1 MRKSRFVNLTSYC
14 VVEYM
19 FDDLGSLDLY
29 TDSFILLEN
38 EHTEGHQIFNVDG
51 SYSTTKNIKDLTVVP
66 IGNNRVAYLDS
77 EKTPDYLSYDTSMIT
92 QTSITGYSIA
102 MDQVRFHFVAG
113 FDFDDFKALV
123 LTVKHTERD
132 GKTNLF
138 ANLLLAPETSA
149 EVITYNPKPLFLGN
163 AMYDRYI
170 DIMVP
175 SIKNIND
182 EYDTSLT
189 PSATFVAAI
198 TPNATSQSA
207 FITNNQISIGL
218 SECGKRDTLYTDIG
232 QTFDVFEVTEYV
244 EAQLSQSNEFDTVG
258 AYINEAATGDFIEF
272 YLTFNSGFPA
282 DLLAILNNRNPS
294 DDWIIIHQLSVFEQ
308 VGSAFLNTSRFV
320 FFQEDRFDEPNVFR
334 PVLKNANEAISM
346 AVDYLAR
353 LTNRRNGDQIIREAS
368 FSLVSP
374 KKYGTKLITLPLSDK
389 PQSQKVYNK
398 LIKKNFESTK
408 LFIEP
413 TLNETVTTTTTQ
425 VTTVTKVEYVPI
437 FFNNTNISV
446 SNSSG
451 LLKQTDSTEE
461 VIFGPGKLR
470 FILSPFDNVI
480 KLKVFTTNT
489 SSSKTTQIPL
499 DLNVNSAKYRLVFDT
514 DSGKIGIDNSNDPN
528 IENLSTGTMAFNVS
542 KKDSETI
549 FQSNLRTVYL
559 VSVSQDGKETLIY
572 SGEWRKPTE
581 QAEVDAAIA
590 AAKEEA
596 TTAVAVQT
604 TLTEIQTTVTEAAN
618 TAANVTVS
626 VNKPIKTVA
635 VAPVVNQFGIP
646 KAKAIRPDATNAGK
660 SKDTSSR

>member
-1 MRKSRFVNLTSYC
+1 
-14 VVEYM
+14 M
-19 FDDLGSLDLY
+19 FDELGSLDLY

-51 SYSTTKNIKDLTVVP
+51 SYSSTKNIKDLTVVP
-66 IGNNRVAYLDS
+66 IGNNQLAYLDS
-77 EKTPDYLSYDTSMIT
+77 EKIPDYLSYDSKIT
-92 QTSITGYSIA
+92 QTSVTGYSIA
-102 MDQVRFHFVAG
+102 MDQVRFHFVSG
-113 FDFDDFKALV
+113 FDFDDFKALA
-123 LTVKHTERD
+123 LSVKNTERD

-138 ANLLLAPETSA
+138 ANILLAPETSA
-149 EVITYNPKPLFLGN
+149 ELITYNPKPLFLGN

-182 EYDTSLT
+182 EYDTSLA
-189 PSATFVAAI
+189 PGSTFVAAI
-198 TPNATSQSA
+198 TPTAASQSA
-207 FITNNQISIGL
+207 FITNSQISIGL
-218 SECGKRDTLYTDIG
+218 SECGRRDTLYTNIN

-244 EAQLSQSNEFDTVG
+244 EAQLSQTNEFDTVG
-258 AYINEAATGDFIEF
+258 AYVNESTAGDFIEF

-282 DLLAILNNRNPS
+282 DLLAILNSRNPS
-294 DDWIIIHQLSVFEQ
+294 DDWIIIHQISVFEQ
-308 VGSAFLNTSRFV
+308 VGTAFFNTSRFV

-334 PVLKNANEAISM
+334 PVLKNANEAVSM

-374 KKYGTKLITLPLSDK
+374 KKYGTKLITLPLLDK
-389 PQSQKVYNK
+389 PQSQKIYNK
-398 LIKKNFESTK
+398 LIKKSFESTK

-413 TLNETVTTTTTQ
+413 TLNETIVNTTTQ
-425 VTTVTKVEYVPI
+425 VTTVTKIEYVPI
-437 FFNNTNISV
+437 FFNNNSISV

-461 VIFGPGKLR
+461 IIFGPGKLR

-499 DLNVNSAKYRLVFDT
+499 DLNVNSAKYRLVFET
-514 DSGKIGIDNSNDPN
+514 ASSKVGIDNSNDPN
-528 IENLSTGTMAFNVS
+528 IENLSTGVMAFIVS

-549 FQSNLRTVYL
+549 FQSSTRTVYL
-559 VSVSQDGKETLIY
+559 VAVSQDGKETLIY

-581 QAEVDAAIA
+581 QSEVDAAITA
-590 AAKEEA
+590 ANEEA
-596 TTAVAVQT
+596 NTAASVQT
-604 TLTEIQTTVTEAAN
+604 TLTEIQASVNAAAD
-618 TAANVTVS
+618 TAANAVVS
-626 VNKPIKTVA
+626 INKPIKSIA
-635 VAPVVNQFGIP
+635 VTSVVNQFGVAKP
-646 KAKAIRPDATNAGK
+646 KAIRPDATNAGK
-660 SKDTSSR
+660 SK

>member
-19 FDDLGSLDLY
+19 FDELGSLDLY

-51 SYSTTKNIKDLTVVP
+51 SYSSTKNIKDLTVVP
-66 IGNNRVAYLDS
+66 IGNNQLAYLDS
-77 EKTPDYLSYDTSMIT
+77 EKIPDYLSYDSKIT
-92 QTSITGYSIA
+92 QTSVTGYSIA
-102 MDQVRFHFVAG
+102 MDQVRFHFVSG
-113 FDFDDFKALV
+113 FDFDDFKALA
-123 LTVKHTERD
+123 LSVKNTERD

-138 ANLLLAPETSA
+138 ANILLAPETSA
-149 EVITYNPKPLFLGN
+149 ELITYNPKPLFLGN

-182 EYDTSLT
+182 EYDTSLA
-189 PSATFVAAI
+189 PGSTFVAAI
-198 TPNATSQSA
+198 TPTAASQSA
-207 FITNNQISIGL
+207 FITNSQISIGL
-218 SECGKRDTLYTDIG
+218 SECGRRDTLYTNIN

-244 EAQLSQSNEFDTVG
+244 EAQLSQTNEFDTVG
-258 AYINEAATGDFIEF
+258 AYVNESTAGDFIEF

-282 DLLAILNNRNPS
+282 DLLAILNSRNPS
-294 DDWIIIHQLSVFEQ
+294 DDWIIIHQISVFEQ
-308 VGSAFLNTSRFV
+308 VGTAFFNTSRFV

-334 PVLKNANEAISM
+334 PVLKNANEAVSM

-374 KKYGTKLITLPLSDK
+374 KKYGTKLITLPLLDK
-389 PQSQKVYNK
+389 PQSQKIYNK
-398 LIKKNFESTK
+398 LIKKSFESTK

-413 TLNETVTTTTTQ
+413 TLNETIVNTTTQ
-425 VTTVTKVEYVPI
+425 VTTVTKIEYVPI
-437 FFNNTNISV
+437 FFNNNSISV

-461 VIFGPGKLR
+461 IIFGPGKLR

-499 DLNVNSAKYRLVFDT
+499 DLNVNSAKYRLVFET
-514 DSGKIGIDNSNDPN
+514 ASSKVGIDNSNDPN
-528 IENLSTGTMAFNVS
+528 IENLSTGVMAFIVS

-549 FQSNLRTVYL
+549 FQSSTRTVYL
-559 VSVSQDGKETLIY
+559 VAVSQDGKETLIY

-581 QAEVDAAIA
+581 QSEVDAAIS

-596 TTAVAVQT
+596 NTAASVQT
-604 TLTEIQTTVTEAAN
+604 TLTEIQASVNAAAD
-618 TAANVTVS
+618 TAANAVVS
-626 VNKPIKTVA
+626 INKPIKSIA
-635 VAPVVNQFGIP
+635 VTSVVNQFGVAKP
-646 KAKAIRPDATNAGK
+646 KAIRPDATNAGK
-660 SKDTSSR
+660 SK

>member
-19 FDDLGSLDLY
+19 FDELGSLDLY

-51 SYSTTKNIKDLTVVP
+51 SYSSTKNIKDLTVVP
-66 IGNNRVAYLDS
+66 IGNNQLAYLDS
-77 EKTPDYLSYDTSMIT
+77 EKIPNYLSYDSKIT
-92 QTSITGYSIA
+92 QTSVTGYSIA
-102 MDQVRFHFVAG
+102 MDQVRFHFVSG
-113 FDFDDFKALV
+113 FDFDDFKALA
-123 LTVKHTERD
+123 LSVKNTERD

-138 ANLLLAPETSA
+138 ANILLAPETSA
-149 EVITYNPKPLFLGN
+149 ELITYNPKPLFLGN

-182 EYDTSLT
+182 EYDTSLA
-189 PSATFVAAI
+189 PGSTFVAAI
-198 TPNATSQSA
+198 TPTAASQSA
-207 FITNNQISIGL
+207 FITNSQISIGL
-218 SECGKRDTLYTDIG
+218 SECGRRDTLYTNIN

-244 EAQLSQSNEFDTVG
+244 EAQLSQTNEFDTVG
-258 AYINEAATGDFIEF
+258 AYVNESTAGDFIEF

-282 DLLAILNNRNPS
+282 DLLAILNSRNPS
-294 DDWIIIHQLSVFEQ
+294 DDWIIIHQISVFEQ
-308 VGSAFLNTSRFV
+308 VGTAFFNTSRFV

-334 PVLKNANEAISM
+334 PVLKNANEAVSM

-374 KKYGTKLITLPLSDK
+374 KKYGTKLITLPLLDK
-389 PQSQKVYNK
+389 PQSQKIYNK
-398 LIKKNFESTK
+398 LIKKSFESTK

-413 TLNETVTTTTTQ
+413 TLNETIVNTTTQ
-425 VTTVTKVEYVPI
+425 VTTVTKIEYVPI
-437 FFNNTNISV
+437 FFNNNSISV

-461 VIFGPGKLR
+461 IIFGPGKLR

-499 DLNVNSAKYRLVFDT
+499 DLNVNSAKYRLVFET
-514 DSGKIGIDNSNDPN
+514 ASSKVGIDNSNDPN
-528 IENLSTGTMAFNVS
+528 IENLSTGVMAFIVS

-549 FQSNLRTVYL
+549 FQSSTRTVYL
-559 VSVSQDGKETLIY
+559 VAVSQDGKETLIY

-581 QAEVDAAIA
+581 QSEVDAAIS

-596 TTAVAVQT
+596 NTAASVQT
-604 TLTEIQTTVTEAAN
+604 TLTEIQASVNAAAD
-618 TAANVTVS
+618 TAANAVVS
-626 VNKPIKTVA
+626 INKPIKSIA
-635 VAPVVNQFGIP
+635 VTSVVNQFGVAKP
-646 KAKAIRPDATNAGK
+646 KAIRPDATNAGK
-660 SKDTSSR
+660 SK

>member
-19 FDDLGSLDLY
+19 FDALGSLDLY

-51 SYSTTKNIKDLTVVP
+51 SYSSTKNIKDLTVVP
-66 IGNNRVAYLDS
+66 IGNNQLAYLDS
-77 EKTPDYLSYDTSMIT
+77 EKIPDYLSYDSKIT
-92 QTSITGYSIA
+92 QTSVTGYSIA
-102 MDQVRFHFVAG
+102 MDQVRFHFVSG
-113 FDFDDFKALV
+113 FDFDDFKALA
-123 LTVKHTERD
+123 LSVKNTERD

-138 ANLLLAPETSA
+138 ANILLAPETSA
-149 EVITYNPKPLFLGN
+149 ELITYNPKPLFLGN

-182 EYDTSLT
+182 EYDTSLA
-189 PSATFVAAI
+189 PGSTFVAAI
-198 TPNATSQSA
+198 TPTAASQSA
-207 FITNNQISIGL
+207 FITNSQISIGL
-218 SECGKRDTLYTDIG
+218 SECGRRDTLYTNIN

-244 EAQLSQSNEFDTVG
+244 EAQLSQTNEFDTVG
-258 AYINEAATGDFIEF
+258 AYVNESTAGDFIEF

-282 DLLAILNNRNPS
+282 DLLAILNSRNPS
-294 DDWIIIHQLSVFEQ
+294 DDWIIIHQISVFEQ
-308 VGSAFLNTSRFV
+308 VGTAFFNTSRFV

-334 PVLKNANEAISM
+334 PVLKNANEAVSM

-374 KKYGTKLITLPLSDK
+374 KKYGTKLITLPLLDK
-389 PQSQKVYNK
+389 PQSQKIYNK
-398 LIKKNFESTK
+398 LIKKSFESTK

-413 TLNETVTTTTTQ
+413 TLNETIVNTTTQ
-425 VTTVTKVEYVPI
+425 VTTVTKIEYVPI
-437 FFNNTNISV
+437 FFNNNSISV

-461 VIFGPGKLR
+461 IIFGPGKLR

-499 DLNVNSAKYRLVFDT
+499 DLNVNSAKYRLVFET
-514 DSGKIGIDNSNDPN
+514 ASSKVGIDNSNDPN
-528 IENLSTGTMAFNVS
+528 IENLSTGVMAFIVS

-549 FQSNLRTVYL
+549 FQSSTRTVYL
-559 VSVSQDGKETLIY
+559 VAVSQDGKETLIY

-581 QAEVDAAIA
+581 QSEVDAAIS

-596 TTAVAVQT
+596 NTAVSVQT
-604 TLTEIQTTVTEAAN
+604 TLTEIQASVNAAAD
-618 TAANVTVS
+618 TAANAVVS
-626 VNKPIKTVA
+626 INKPIKSIA
-635 VAPVVNQFGIP
+635 VTSVVNQFGVAKP
-646 KAKAIRPDATNAGK
+646 KAIRPDATNAGK
-660 SKDTSSR
+660 SK